1 MLLEEEPDKNTFVF
15 DELNTIREKIELMS
29 KFNQVEILRI
39 LSSDKNITLNENKY
53 GIHVNLSDISNDV
66 IEKINTFINYV
77 NTQENNLN
85 VIETQKEN
93 FKNTY
98 FSNDIKDNSIKKS
111 SSSNI
116 KSGVSKK
123 TLKQS

>member
-98 FSNDIKDNSIKKS
+98 FSNDIKDISIKKS

>member
-98 FSNDIKDNSIKKS
+98 FSNDIKDISIKKS
-111 SSSNI
+111 SYSNI
-116 KSGVSKK
+116 KYGVSKK

>member
-1 MLLEEEPDKNTFVF
+1 MLLEEENDKNTFDF

-29 KFNQVEILRI
+29 KFNQIEVLRI
-39 LSSDKNITLNENKY
+39 LHGYENITLNENKY

-111 SSSNI
+111 NCSNI

-123 TLKQS
+123 TLKRS